1 VRSGWRFEVVR
12 FPSAGREIA
21 LALRVEP
28 PPECRIEHGRI
39 TLTFR
44 RLSASRWPE
53 AQQIEYALRAA
64 AVARGVC
71 ASDDRRQLRRAARWA
86 TVVVFEDASIVSG
99 CAVVTRWECVVPA
112 AS

>member
-1 VRSGWRFEVVR
+1 VSAWRFEVIR

-21 LALRVEP
+21 LTLRVEP

-44 RLSASRWPE
+44 RLAASRWPE
-53 AQQIEYALRAA
+53 PQQIEFALRAA
-64 AVARGVC
+64 NVARDVC
-71 ASDDRRQLRRAARWA
+71 ASDDRRQLRRAAKWA
-86 TVVVFEDASIVSG
+86 TVVVLEDASIASG

-112 AS
+112 KQ